1 MTALP
6 VQERTNAPEPIGV
19 HVQSLRVVSGD
30 KDGDVQKG
38 HQSSEQTK
46 TTSASAV
53 LPSED
58 ERGEETAKPSTPSL
72 EQTDRGT
79 ENSSPD
85 HSSTQPI
92 PDKSNTD
99 LTTSHTDRDPSDL
112 LTAYHNRGDFS
123 PLKDDSHLRSQRYP
137 EPAKPT
143 DELCSGELPN
153 PIPALTPALQNLIDE
168 LLRVDPATLNRGQFE
183 FSIPP
188 ELHNDYHYLSES
200 RAKHLRDSF
209 CFAWGNYRERA
220 WGADE
225 IHPVDGTPG
234 RDWGGI
240 GMTLLDSIDTLKIL
254 GLEKDFELAK
264 EWVGMNELYLQ
275 K

>member
-1 MTALP
+1 MHLLKSTTALP
-6 VQERTNAPEPIGV
+6 VRERTSAPEPIGIN
-19 HVQSLRVVSGD
+19 VQSLRLVSGD
-30 KDGDVQKG
+30 KDHDVQKVQ
-38 HQSSEQTK
+38 QSAEQTK
-46 TTSASAV
+46 STSTSAI

-58 ERGEETAKPSTPSL
+58 ERGEETTKPSTPSL
-72 EQTDRGT
+72 EQTERVA
-79 ENSSPD
+79 ENSSSD
-85 HSSTQPI
+85 HPSTQSI
-92 PDKSNTD
+92 SEQSHTD
-99 LTTSHTDRDPSDL
+99 LTTSHADRDPSDL
-112 LTAYHNRGDFS
+112 LTAYHNREDFS
-123 PLKDDSHLRSQRYP
+123 PSKDDSHLRSQRYP
-137 EPAKPT
+137 EPAKLT

-153 PIPALTPALQNLIDE
+153 PIPTLTPALQNFINE

-188 ELHNDYHYLSES
+188 ELRNDYHYLSES

-209 CFAWGNYRERA
+209 CFAWGNYRKRA

-264 EWVGMNELYLQ
+264 EWV
-275 K
+275 